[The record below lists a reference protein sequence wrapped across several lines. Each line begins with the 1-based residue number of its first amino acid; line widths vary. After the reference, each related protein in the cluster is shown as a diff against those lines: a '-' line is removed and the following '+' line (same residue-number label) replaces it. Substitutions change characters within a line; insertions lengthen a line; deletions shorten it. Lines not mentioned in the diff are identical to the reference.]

1 MATLPFNTNLTVQP
15 MQTQSPM
22 TGLSDMLNL
31 AKGIQSYQQAAEL
44 NPLAVK
50 KAQME
55 VSQLE
60 ATNPLALQ
68 KARAEA
74 EQARFSLDS
83 SQNAMLYQLFGAY
96 ANDPDIN
103 SGNRAK
109 VGEKLLEIKNE
120 AASLFADV
128 PDAERKVNSVFD
140 RLINKSVSTPDAI
153 PQAFKNA
160 IQFGV
165 GASGQQALQTPQLTT
180 SGGQPALFRPGAG
193 AVEPLQVA
201 PQAAPQ
207 GAPTAAPA
215 QAAAPTGL
223 PYKVRQPGDI
233 TPLSQGEES
242 DRAKN
247 QTYRQSL
254 TTRQTDL
261 STAKRNLD
269 EVIKEA
275 TKLDP
280 ESFWSKGLAGD
291 VLRKIKDR
299 MGDTTYKQLSKDLAN
314 VQIANIQS
322 VGGSMDTVAGQQLA
336 RIANGDE
343 TYPPSVLINIAR
355 RTYADLTNLEM
366 QAKGASA
373 FAQKFGDANLN
384 YFKQKWSDNA
394 DSKVFEAISIYNS
407 VKDPAERKKAIDS
420 LMGDNPKQRNEFADK
435 FKNIQKLS
443 QTGEL

>member
-1 MATLPFNTNLTVQP
+1 V
-15 MQTQSPM
+15 
-22 TGLSDMLNL
+22 
-31 AKGIQSYQQAAEL
+31 
-44 NPLAVK
+44 
-50 KAQME
+50 
-55 VSQLE
+55 
-60 ATNPLALQ
+60 
-68 KARAEA
+68 
-74 EQARFSLDS
+74 
-83 SQNAMLYQLFGAY
+83 
-96 ANDPDIN
+96 
-103 SGNRAK
+103 
-109 VGEKLLEIKNE
+109 
-120 AASLFADV
+120 
-128 PDAERKVNSVFD
+128 
-140 RLINKSVSTPDAI
+140 
-153 PQAFKNA
+153 
-160 IQFGV
+160 
-165 GASGQQALQTPQLTT
+165 
-180 SGGQPALFRPGAG
+180 
-193 AVEPLQVA
+193 QVA
-201 PQAAPQ
+201 PQAAPR

-291 VLRKIKDR
+291 VLRKVKDR

-420 LMGDNPKQRNEFADK
+420 LMGDNPKQRHEFADK

>member
-1 MATLPFNTNLTVQP
+1 
-15 MQTQSPM
+15 M

-68 KARAEA
+68 TARAQA
-74 EQARFSLDS
+74 EQARFQLDAN
-83 SQNAMLYQLFGAY
+83 QNAMLYQLIGAY

-193 AVEPLQVA
+193 AVEPVQVA

-207 GAPTAAPA
+207 GAPAAPA
-215 QAAAPTGL
+215 QAAAPAGL
-223 PYKVRQPGDI
+223 PYKVRQPGDV
-233 TPLSQGEES
+233 TPLSVGEES

-247 QTYRQSL
+247 QAYRQSL

-336 RIANGDE
+336 KIANGDE

-384 YFKQKWSDNA
+384 YYKQKWSENA

-407 VKDPAERKKAIDS
+407 VKDPAERKKAIDA